1 MFHILF
7 VEDNALLR
15 QSLAFILKDAGYRV
29 STGATAEEAL
39 ALCRHDPPDLVLL
52 DIGLPGMDGL
62 DALSLLRRETD
73 IPVILLTG
81 RRRKLDEALGL
92 QLGADDYVTKPFDE
106 SVLLARIKAVLRR
119 GQQTTPPVG
128 AGASTLAAPEGPIQ
142 VDDLIIDSDAHTV
155 TLAGEPVQ
163 LSPREFALLHVLALH
178 AGRVISLDDILEQ
191 AWGPEYVGQPQVVY
205 VHIRWLRQKL
215 EKDPDHP
222 QRILTVRGVGYK
234 LQA

>member
-15 QSLAFILKDAGYRV
+15 QGLAFTLKDAGYRV

-39 ALCRHDPPDLVLL
+39 ALCRHDPPHLVLL

-62 DALSLLRRETD
+62 DALSLLRREMN

-92 QLGADDYVTKPFDE
+92 QLGADDYITKPFDE

-119 GQQTTPPVG
+119 SQQISLSALT
-128 AGASTLAAPEGPIQ
+128 APEGPIQ
-142 VDDLIIDSDAHTV
+142 VDDLLIDPDAHTV
-155 TLAGEPVQ
+155 TLAGESVQ
-163 LSPREFALLHVLALH
+163 LSPREFTLLHLLALH
-178 AGRVISLDDILEQ
+178 AGRVLSLDDILEQ

-222 QRILTVRGVGYK
+222 QRIITVRGVGYK